1 MKKKLIALVCALALA
16 VGLVGCS
23 LSTPDSVGTIGD
35 MDISSG
41 LYLLAQ
47 FDAYQTAADLASD
60 DQDATKV
67 SSFLK
72 ATITVDDA
80 TGETAVVSDY
90 VAQKTLENLESYAAI
105 ETRFDELG
113 GVLTLDEE
121 TQADSYAS
129 QLMEQ
134 NGDLY
139 KANGIG
145 LDTLKRFER
154 ILIKSNDLL
163 EMCYGI
169 DGETPVSDAEL
180 TSHLEDEMVYIRYVV
195 VPLYNTSTFAFA
207 DDAQSTQM
215 LELAQT
221 AAESCNAAIPDGA
234 SAQTSAFSAAVAAA
248 LPDIY
253 AVLDGEP
260 SSDAS
265 SLSTALL
272 GSDNIDSTFSE
283 EGSADAVRALHP
295 DHVIVATGG
304 TPIVPRFCADS
315 PVVLAQDIL
324 TGAAQ
329 AGSRVLVIG
338 GGLVGSE
345 TAEFLADKG
354 REVTVVEL
362 RDGIALDM
370 EYKTRQML
378 MPKLAALGVV
388 FLTETEVL
396 EIGCNGNVKVKTPYL
411 EKELS
416 GFDTV
421 VVALG
426 YRPDAALCADL
437 AAADIDFVQVGDCKK
452 VGKIIN
458 GVWEAFQLAYRI

>member
-35 MDISSG
+35 VDIPSG

-60 DQDATKV
+60 EQDPSKV

-105 ETRFDELG
+105 ETRFDALG
-113 GVLTLDEE
+113 GVLTPDEE
-121 TQADSYAS
+121 AQADSYAS

-154 ILIKSNDLL
+154 ILIKSSDLL
-163 EMCYGI
+163 TLCYGT

-180 TSHLEDEMVYIRYVV
+180 TSHLEDDMVYIRYTVI
-195 VPLYNTSTFAFA
+195 PLYNTSTFAFA
-207 DDAQSTQM
+207 DDDQSTQM

-221 AAESCNAAIPDGA
+221 AAESYNAAVHADA
-234 SAQTSAFSAAVAAA
+234 AAQTSAFGAAVSAA

-253 AVLDGEP
+253 AVLDSTPAE
-260 SSDAS
+260 DAS
-265 SLSTALL
+265 NVQTELL
-272 GSDNIDSTFSE
+272 TESDLTGAFTQD
-283 EGSADAVRALHP
+283 GAADAVR
-295 DHVIVATGG
+295 
-304 TPIVPRFCADS
+304 
-315 PVVLAQDIL
+315 
-324 TGAAQ
+324 
-329 AGSRVLVIG
+329 
-338 GGLVGSE
+338 GLVYGE
-345 TAEFLADKG
+345 
-354 REVTVVEL
+354 
-362 RDGIALDM
+362 
-370 EYKTRQML
+370 
-378 MPKLAALGVV
+378 
-388 FLTETEVL
+388 
-396 EIGCNGNVKVKTPYL
+396 
-411 EKELS
+411 
-416 GFDTV
+416 
-421 VVALG
+421 
-426 YRPDAALCADL
+426 
-437 AAADIDFVQVGDCKK
+437 AAAVQYNAASIILMMRIDPLQVSTLDALRTQILSDMKGDELEDALTTYGSTLENDLSTSAMNKMPASTI
-452 VGKIIN
+452 VN
-458 GVWEAFQLAYRI
+458 PSSSSNS

>member
-23 LSTPDSVGTIGD
+23 LSTPDSVGTIGNV
-35 MDISSG
+35 DISSG

-154 ILIKSNDLL
+154 ILIKSSDLL
-163 EMCYGI
+163 ELVYGV
-169 DGETPVSDAEL
+169 DGETPVSDADL
-180 TSHLEDEMVYIRYVV
+180 TSHLENNMYELAYYTI
-195 VPLYNTSTFAFA
+195 PLYNTSTYASA
-207 DDAQSTQM
+207 DEDQTSEMLDLVQDAVDQTNAYAASLTGLSDSDFSSALLGYFSSVVTSALPEVYAVLGSTYSSDSNAPS
-215 LELAQT
+215 LELIGDST
-221 AAESCNAAIPDGA
+221 V
-234 SAQTSAFSAAVAAA
+234 TSAFTAEGAADTIRGLSIGQAAAVKYNSYALMAA
-248 LPDIY
+248 LR
-253 AVLDGEP
+253 LDP
-260 SSDAS
+260 L
-265 SLSTALL
+265 SL
-272 GSDNIDSTFSE
+272 
-283 EGSADAVRALHP
+283 
-295 DHVIVATGG
+295 
-304 TPIVPRFCADS
+304 
-315 PVVLAQDIL
+315 
-324 TGAAQ
+324 
-329 AGSRVLVIG
+329 
-338 GGLVGSE
+338 
-345 TAEFLADKG
+345 K
-354 REVTVVEL
+354 
-362 RDGIALDM
+362 ALDDL
-370 EYKTRQML
+370 RGQ
-378 MPKLAALGVV
+378 
-388 FLTETEVL
+388 VL
-396 EIGCNGNVKVKTPYL
+396 NDMKGE
-411 EKELS
+411 ELS
-416 GFDTV
+416 E
-421 VVALG
+421 ALTAYG
-426 YRPDAALCADL
+426 ASLEHNLSSSAMNRMPAS
-437 AAADIDFVQVGDCKK
+437 
-452 VGKIIN
+452 KIVN
-458 GVWEAFQLAYRI
+458 SSTN

>member
-23 LSTPDSVGTIGD
+23 LSTPDSVGTIGEV
-35 MDISSG
+35 DIPSG

-113 GVLTLDEE
+113 GVLTPDEE

-134 NGDLY
+134 NGDL
-139 KANGIG
+139 
-145 LDTLKRFER
+145 
-154 ILIKSNDLL
+154 
-163 EMCYGI
+163 
-169 DGETPVSDAEL
+169 SDAEL

-207 DDAQSTQM
+207 DDDQSAQM

-234 SAQTSAFSAAVAAA
+234 SAQTTAFSAAVAAA

-253 AVLDGEP
+253 AVLDSEP

-272 GSDNIDSTFSE
+272 GSDNIDATFSE
-283 EGSADAVRALHP
+283 EGTADAVRALKP
-295 DHVIVATGG
+295 GEAAAVQYSSYALMMLVRLD
-304 TPIVPRFCADS
+304 PLDADTLDS
-315 PVVLAQDIL
+315 LR
-324 TGAAQ
+324 AQ
-329 AGSRVLVIG
+329 ALSDMKSG
-338 GGLVGSE
+338 
-345 TAEFLADKG
+345 
-354 REVTVVEL
+354 EL
-362 RDGIALDM
+362 QDSIQSYGAQLSHALDSAAM
-370 EYKTRQML
+370 KK
-378 MPKLAALGVV
+378 MPA
-388 FLTETEVL
+388 
-396 EIGCNGNVKVKTPYL
+396 
-411 EKELS
+411 S
-416 GFDTV
+416 
-421 VVALG
+421 
-426 YRPDAALCADL
+426 
-437 AAADIDFVQVGDCKK
+437 
-452 VGKIIN
+452 KIKN
-458 GVWEAFQLAYRI
+458 EQ

>member
-23 LSTPDSVGTIGD
+23 LSTPDSVGTIGEV
-35 MDISSG
+35 DIPSG

-113 GVLTLDEE
+113 GVLTPDEE

-163 EMCYGI
+163 EMCYGT
-169 DGETPVSDAEL
+169 DGEAPVSDAEL

-207 DDAQSTQM
+207 DDDQSAQM

-221 AAESCNAAIPDGA
+221 AAESCNAATPDGA
-234 SAQTSAFSAAVAAA
+234 SAQTSAFSAAVA
-248 LPDIY
+248 Y
-253 AVLDGEP
+253 AVLDSEP

-272 GSDNIDSTFSE
+272 GSDNIDATFSE
-283 EGSADAVRALHP
+283 EGTADAVRALKP
-295 DHVIVATGG
+295 GEAAAVQYSSYALMMLVRLD
-304 TPIVPRFCADS
+304 PLDADTLDS
-315 PVVLAQDIL
+315 LR
-324 TGAAQ
+324 AQ
-329 AGSRVLVIG
+329 ALSDMKSG
-338 GGLVGSE
+338 
-345 TAEFLADKG
+345 
-354 REVTVVEL
+354 EL
-362 RDGIALDM
+362 QDSIQSYGAQLPHALDSAAM
-370 EYKTRQML
+370 KK
-378 MPKLAALGVV
+378 MPASK
-388 FLTETEVL
+388 
-396 EIGCNGNVKVKTPYL
+396 IKN
-411 EKELS
+411 EK
-416 GFDTV
+416 
-421 VVALG
+421 
-426 YRPDAALCADL
+426 
-437 AAADIDFVQVGDCKK
+437 
-452 VGKIIN
+452 
-458 GVWEAFQLAYRI
+458 